1 MEFKELGFLGL
12 LIATGVI
19 IFAILSG
26 YRIREVSLPGGSGV
40 KLFDPP
46 TPLPPTPL
54 PPTPLPLPLSGIWR
68 GTLHQQLPNG
78 AFASYSYE
86 LNLIQNENNIDGTA
100 TLQVPPPYGYYITM
114 QIQGTLSGDVLI
126 FNDGQI
132 ILNVAPP
139 GWFWCR
145 KSVKLTPTE
154 SKLQGLWSA
163 AGCGSGQINLSR

>member
-12 LIATGVI
+12 LVATGVI

-46 TPLPPTPL
+46 TPIPPTPI
-54 PPTPLPLPLSGIWR
+54 PLSGIWR

-100 TLQVPPPYGYYITM
+100 TLQAPPPYGY
-114 QIQGTLSGDVLI
+114 
-126 FNDGQI
+126 
-132 ILNVAPP
+132 
-139 GWFWCR
+139 
-145 KSVKLTPTE
+145 
-154 SKLQGLWSA
+154 
-163 AGCGSGQINLSR
+163 